1 MAAAMTLDGS
11 SIDPAQGEMKLA
23 ALDLGDYPRVGQW
36 LAMRN
41 TTLPAYAGLNAPIRT
56 HSTA

>member
-1 MAAAMTLDGS
+1 MTLDGS

-23 ALDLGDYPRVGQW
+23 ALDPDGFPQVEKW
-36 LAMRN
+36 LAIRH